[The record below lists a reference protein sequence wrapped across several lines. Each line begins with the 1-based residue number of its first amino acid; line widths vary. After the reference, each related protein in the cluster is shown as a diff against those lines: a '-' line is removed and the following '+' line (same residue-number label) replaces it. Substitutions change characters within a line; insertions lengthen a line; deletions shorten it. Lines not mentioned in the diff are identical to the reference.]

1 LPAHG
6 WKGGRRNEQSKTI
19 RSFPPEGG
27 TGAAGFELGL
37 LLFVCWQESQRMD
50 AVALLCRLNEWLM
63 VITQLWEVKVEAV
76 KKAQKELYRD
86 LKTIEAEVQSLEE
99 TIAQV
104 KALGHPAE
112 EQEKQL
118 EKVKQD
124 LTGARV
130 RIEDLWQYSVPYGRA

>member
-1 LPAHG
+1 
-6 WKGGRRNEQSKTI
+6 
-19 RSFPPEGG
+19 
-27 TGAAGFELGL
+27 
-37 LLFVCWQESQRMD
+37 MD